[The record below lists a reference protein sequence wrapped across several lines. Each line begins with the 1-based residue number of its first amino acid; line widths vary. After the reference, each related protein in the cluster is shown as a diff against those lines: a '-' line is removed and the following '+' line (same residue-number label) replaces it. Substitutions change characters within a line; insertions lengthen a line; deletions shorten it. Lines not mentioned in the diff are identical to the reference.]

1 MTQGF
6 DKDLRSIQEA
16 RRLIESSYA
25 AQEQFIDFS
34 QEQVDRI
41 CQAMAD
47 AAYQAAERLGRMATE
62 ETTYGVPRAQNPEKS
77 VGQPGRM
84 GIHQSHQNRRPDP

>member
-6 DKDLRSIQEA
+6 DKDLTSIQEA
-16 RRLIESSYA
+16 RRLIEGCYM
-25 AQEQFIDFS
+25 AQEKILEFS

-62 ETTYGVPRAQNPEKS
+62 ETSFGVPRAEKPA
-77 VGQPGRM
+77 GQPGCM
-84 GIHQSHQNRRPDP
+84 GIHQRYQNSRRDP